1 MRSSIT
7 NLRYTLYGIEDER
20 LRIMLAAL
28 LEDRFKLKFHPEAKP
43 GTVYL
48 LQRTNGAFRPAP
60 SARAVRGEDG
70 KIVDAAISS
79 IGAAGTWNMSDT
91 SMKQLAKFAGDFI
104 VHAPVIDET
113 HIDGYFDYRSA
124 TDVDMSNMDIVD
136 AAFQDFLSEMGL
148 RLKKS
153 NGSVE
158 TIVIDHVEKPSEN

>member
-1 MRSSIT
+1 M
-7 NLRYTLYGIEDER
+7 
-20 LRIMLAAL
+20 
-28 LEDRFKLKFHPEAKP
+28 
-43 GTVYL
+43 
-48 LQRTNGAFRPAP
+48 
-60 SARAVRGEDG
+60 
-70 KIVDAAISS
+70 SS
-79 IGAAGTWNMSDT
+79 IGAAGTWDMSDT

-104 VHAPVIDET
+104 VRSPFVDDT

-148 RLKKS
+148 CLKKS